1 MVKNESIDNICVET
15 SQPTRTGGGSFWQNL
30 KNYLQPFSGK
40 TGTLGG
46 ARAGPKSGADIAVL
60 LVELDFSYG
69 SLRSNIS

>member
-46 ARAGPKSGADIAVL
+46 ARAGPK
-60 LVELDFSYG
+60 
-69 SLRSNIS
+69 